1 MGGWPLESQS
11 STPTGM
17 LESQTTLNTTTVR
30 RSIASRCG
38 IGTELDWHG
47 TTHRAHLRH
56 SLSARHSLCIC
67 LGLCHCICL
76 GLCLCICL
84 FAFWYHTPC
93 SFKTFFICQAY
104 SSLLESR
111 QTRRKMTTSSFVIF
125 LMHDQV

>member
-17 LESQTTLNTTTVR
+17 LESQTTLNTTTAR

-38 IGTELDWHG
+38 TGTELDSHG

-67 LGLCHCICL
+67 LSLL
-76 GLCLCICL
+76 VVFVL
-84 FAFWYHTPC
+84 FFVFVFVFLPSGTIRRVHSRHSSSAKHRT
-93 SFKTFFICQAY
+93 

-125 LMHDQV
+125 